1 MTMLISFLLDREGDD
16 HRCLRR
22 GDSPPGQ
29 QIPGPSA
36 SLSAAPDL
44 LCVVDTA
51 EDEIALLIAIL
62 EKSKV
67 VDKKTVIILL
77 SCIVDGSRFRKRSF
91 LLEEN
96 AKGIEGPVSC
106 PKCPVYKWGPVKPS
120 FNPFFVFLLDPSL
133 QRSQHVRAEVIF
145 VVPGRKPIH

>member
-1 MTMLISFLLDREGDD
+1 MHRMQWQILHRDLWGLAKGLRGDEMTMWISLLLDREGDH

-36 SLSAAPDL
+36 SLPAAPDL

-51 EDEIALLIAIL
+51 EDEIALLMAIL

-77 SCIVDGSRFRKRSF
+77 SCIVEGSRFRKRRF

-106 PKCPVYKWGPVKPS
+106 PSCPVYKWTR
-120 FNPFFVFLLDPSL
+120 
-133 QRSQHVRAEVIF
+133 QAI
-145 VVPGRKPIH
+145 I